1 MKTTVLTALLL
12 STNIAAF
19 EFSIQL
25 KDQWLDGAYNMCRY
39 QDGTV
44 LNMKFKPCPIKKPS
58 PKQSA

>member
-1 MKTTVLTALLL
+1 MKTIVLTALLL

-44 LNMKFKPCPIKKPS
+44 LNMKFKPCPIKKP
-58 PKQSA
+58 